1 MTERLASEILKIA
14 KEVLAIGQRQK
25 KLVKYDHN
33 FLKRLLDLEPK
44 SGVLAVGKPRKKK
57 RQAYEFGT
65 KEELET
71 YLKEHPGAD
80 KSLHWVRPSHLSQPP
95 KTPEDAAERKFGK
108 NERFNSLTGKQYNKL
123 KEETYNGFGDTDAGY
138 VARYGLDN
146 LFEGKH
152 AIGHAEIMRGPEGK
166 MQGVYTTYQRRNG
179 DLELDALASNGEVRG
194 MGTFLMAKAIR
205 HQLKK
210 GRNLRL
216 SALPEA
222 DGFYQHLGM
231 EEVGMNDYG
240 GINWQFPYEE
250 AKKFS
255 DFVYDQ
261 LFQKGEK
268 PKEAKPKK
276 VLKKEKPSGRSLN
289 PVQSILRQ
297 QELSEDSDEVQELAG
312 FKKSI
317 MRHQR
322 LSEKQAEHMKAEG
335 SVFWPRNEKKLKE
348 AFLRNMNP
356 ANYESPEAF
365 KNAKDRIQRM
375 PVTDFGKLL
384 AAIMAEDEEVAA

>member
-1 MTERLASEILKIA
+1 MSERLASEILKIA
-14 KEVLAIGQRQK
+14 REVLAIGQHK
-25 KLVKYDHN
+25 KPVKYDHN

-44 SGVLAVGKPRKKK
+44 SGVLAIGKPRKKK
-57 RQAYEFGT
+57 RQAFEFST
-65 KEELET
+65 KDELET
-71 YLKEHPGAD
+71 YLKEHPAAD

-95 KTPEDAAERKFGK
+95 KTPEEAAERKFGK
-108 NERFNSLTGKQYNKL
+108 GESYKSLTGEQYRNL
-123 KEETYNGFGDTDAGY
+123 MEETKSGFGDTDAGY
-138 VARYGLDN
+138 VARYGLDI
-146 LFEGKH
+146 LAEGKH
-152 AIGHAEIMRGPEGK
+152 AGGHADIMRGPEGNI
-166 MQGVYTTYQRRNG
+166 QGVCTTYRRRNG

-194 MGTFLMAKAIR
+194 MGTFLIAKTIR

-216 SALPEA
+216 SAIPEA
-222 DGFYQHLGM
+222 DSFYQHLGM
-231 EEVGMNDYG
+231 EETGMNDYG

-261 LFQKGEK
+261 LFQRGEK

-276 VLKKEKPSGRSLN
+276 VLKKVKPAGRSLN

-297 QELSEDSDEVQELAG
+297 QELSADSDEVQELAG

-322 LSEKQAEHMKAEG
+322 LSQKQAEHMKAEG

-356 ANYESPEAF
+356 ANYGSPEAF